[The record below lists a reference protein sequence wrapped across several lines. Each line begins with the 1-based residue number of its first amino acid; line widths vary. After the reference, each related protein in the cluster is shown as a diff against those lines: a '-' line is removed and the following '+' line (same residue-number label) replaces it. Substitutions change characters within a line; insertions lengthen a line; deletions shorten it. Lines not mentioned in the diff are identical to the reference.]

1 MLDMGRRRLVFPGPG
16 EATDGSLPPGSI
28 VIPLEKAPSGHLV
41 MVLDDF
47 EGLAVKKG
55 GVPESQLQLHTS
67 SGSSQDT
74 TFGSSLNPLETAEEI
89 VERHDRTERAIRL
102 LERRSDDNRRV
113 ALARN
118 RRTGQCAQDREL
130 APRQEAVF
138 DTQRELND
146 RARRSMQ
153 AEMTALLAPPG
164 LDAPDG
170 VSGRDLHH

>member
-1 MLDMGRRRLVFPGPG
+1 MVGKRQLVFPGPG
-16 EATDGSLPPGSI
+16 DSADGSLPPGSI

-47 EGLAVKKG
+47 ERLAVKAG

-67 SGSSQDT
+67 SGSFQDLSVT
-74 TFGSSLNPLETAEEI
+74 NSLNPLETAEEI

-102 LERRSDDNRRV
+102 LERRSDDSRRV
-113 ALARN
+113 AIARA
-118 RRTGQCAQDREL
+118 RRSGQASHDRGPL
-130 APRQEAVF
+130 TPRQEAVF
-138 DTQRELND
+138 DTQRQLNE
-146 RARRSMQ
+146 RARQSMQ
-153 AEMTALLAPPG
+153 AEMQALTAPPG